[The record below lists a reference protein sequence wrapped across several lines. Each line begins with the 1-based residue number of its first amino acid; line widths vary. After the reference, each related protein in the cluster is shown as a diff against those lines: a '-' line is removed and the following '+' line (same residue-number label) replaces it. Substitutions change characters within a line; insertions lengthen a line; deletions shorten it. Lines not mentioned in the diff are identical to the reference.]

1 MMSELRMF
9 STRKR
14 KLLEHQVTGVTCG
27 MKFCR
32 GCKGILAPSLPEDVT
47 FHCGLFGQ
55 SLEYKPVG
63 GAVRCKV
70 CLEAEKEYLKRKEK

>member
-1 MMSELRMF
+1 MMSDHKAF
-9 STRKR
+9 GTKKR
-14 KLLEHQVTGVTCG
+14 KLMEHRVTDVTCG

-32 GCKGILAPSLPEDVT
+32 GCKGIFAPPSPGD
-47 FHCGLFGQ
+47 FYCGLFGQ